1 MLCLVFGTFT
11 FVKFYIE
18 DTESSIIEE
27 KSGNSTKTLHPHKEE
42 KETKMKIM
50 IIKDRCKGCGYCI
63 EFCPVKALEY
73 SNRLNARGVHPP
85 RVKKNN
91 NCSSCGLCERL
102 CPDFAIY
109 LEKEEK

>member
-1 MLCLVFGTFT
+1 LDLYVCKL
-11 FVKFYIE
+11 YIE

-27 KSGNSTKTLHPHKEE
+27 EKGVSRKMLHLQEE
-42 KETKMKIM
+42 KKETKMKIM

-73 SNRLNARGVHPP
+73 SNDLNARGVHPP
-85 RVKKNN
+85 QAKKTND
-91 NCSSCGLCERL
+91 CTGCGLCERL

-109 LEKEEK
+109 LGKEEK